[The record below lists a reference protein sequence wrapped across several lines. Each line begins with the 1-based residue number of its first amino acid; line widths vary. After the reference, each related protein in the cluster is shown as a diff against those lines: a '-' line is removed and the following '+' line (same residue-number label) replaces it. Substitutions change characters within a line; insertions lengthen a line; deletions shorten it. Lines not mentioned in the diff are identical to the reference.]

1 MFRKNNKFYFS
12 EFFGNFISRKSGQ
25 KCCQYNQNGKP
36 LTSDIVKK
44 FLDDLNIKNLKAASL
59 LTDLSDFE
67 KERKLITWTSDEKY
81 TKLYRLFY
89 FRNVFS
95 LTDYIKEL
103 YEIDYNSNIM
113 QIPNI
118 EVKKQELLKIELET
132 PKLKGL
138 SYKDFQLAFAIDS
151 IDYKKYMLVPIK
163 EESNYKKEIRQIH
176 LEDQNKKIMQ
186 EIINGNPEKKE
197 EKSHF
202 RNKYDSIVYNKIT
215 NSGQEK

>member
-1 MFRKNNKFYFS
+1 MFKKNNKFYFS
-12 EFFGNFISRKSGQ
+12 EFFGSFISRKSGQ

-44 FLDDLNIKNLKAASL
+44 FLDDLNIKNSKAASL

-67 KERKLITWTSDEKY
+67 KERKLITWTPDEKY

-176 LEDQNKKIMQ
+176 LEDQNKKIMR
-186 EIINGNPEKKE
+186 EIINGSPEKEE
-197 EKSHF
+197 EKSRF